1 MHTHRSCQTVH
12 VLTTFYHMCHL
23 LYSYWGC
30 GESCLLQHFYNTKI
44 LQNRTN
50 STVVFWQNSIQCCKN
65 VALKNAMV
73 VNSLYNL
80 CKIRL

>member
-1 MHTHRSCQTVH
+1 MNNYNYGGWWIIMVESSEYDVN
-12 VLTTFYHMCHL
+12 L
-23 LYSYWGC
+23 LK
-30 GESCLLQHFYNTKI
+30 LQHFYNTKI

-50 STVVFWQNSIQCCKN
+50 ATVVFWQNSVQCCKN